1 MKAHLYINGQWV
13 EGTNSFTAINPSTG
27 EPLGAVYQASEI
39 EVNAAVAAA
48 QNALPVWSKFDATA
62 RAEVLG
68 KVVDLIIARY
78 GEQGKLTGLK
88 DLIMTE
94 MGKRLPEADIEVIET
109 SDMIAFFVKEAPR
122 LLAPTTPELNQDL
135 WSTKKSKIIY
145 DPVGVIGVIKPW
157 NYPLELPIWAIA
169 PALVAGNTVV
179 FKPSEYSSFVGLEIG
194 RLFEEAGLP
203 PGVLNIIT
211 GDGEVGKMLVRHEGI
226 DMISFT
232 GGVSTGREIATE
244 CGKQLKKCSLELGGN
259 DPAIVEPDVDLELAA
274 NGLVWGAFCNSGQVC
289 VSANR
294 VFVHQQIADELIK
307 RIIDKTKAL
316 RIMIDF
322 GPIISAEQLAIVEE
336 QVNDAVSKGATVL
349 VGGKR
354 VEHSNGYYYSP
365 TVITNVSS
373 SMRLMTEEC
382 FGPVLPIVTVADTE
396 EGVELANRSEYGL
409 GASVWTS
416 DLEKGQEIAKTI
428 QSGMVWIN
436 DVNVAFPET
445 PWGGVKCSG
454 IGTELSEWGLYEYV
468 QRKHINVE
476 TSTNNRRDWWYPYQE
491 NSAD

>member
-1 MKAHLYINGQWV
+1 MKAHLYINGNWV
-13 EGTNSFTAINPSTG
+13 EGTNSFPAVNPSTG
-27 EPLGAVYQASEI
+27 EPLGAVYQASAM
-39 EVNAAVAAA
+39 EVNEAVKAAR
-48 QNALPVWSKFDATA
+48 NALFTWSKVEVSA
-62 RAEVLG
+62 RAQVLG
-68 KVVDLIIARY
+68 KVVDLIITRY
-78 GEQGKLTGLK
+78 GEQGKITPLK
-88 DLIMTE
+88 KLIMTE

-122 LLAPTTPELNQDL
+122 LLAVTTPHLNQDL
-135 WSTKKSKIIY
+135 WSTKKSEVVY
-145 DPVGVIGVIKPW
+145 EPVGVVGVIKPW

-194 RLFEEAGLP
+194 KLFEEAGLP
-203 PGVLNIIT
+203 PGVLNIVT

-232 GGVSTGREIATE
+232 GSVAAGREIAAH
-244 CGKQLKKCSLELGGN
+244 CGQRLIKCSLELGGN

-294 VFVHQQIADELIK
+294 VFVHEQIADDLIQ
-307 RIIDKTKAL
+307 RVVEKTKAL
-316 RIMIDF
+316 RITTDF
-322 GPIISAEQLAIVEE
+322 GPIVSAEQLITIEE
-336 QVNDAVSKGATVL
+336 QVNDAVSNGATVL

-354 VEHSNGYYYSP
+354 LKHGNGFYYSP
-365 TVITNVSS
+365 TVLTNVSP

-382 FGPVLPIVTVADTE
+382 FGPVLPIITVPNTKEAIA
-396 EGVELANRSEYGL
+396 LANGTAYGL

-416 DLEKGQEIAKTI
+416 DLEKGREIAGRI
-428 QSGMVWIN
+428 ESGMVWIN

-445 PWGGVKCSG
+445 PWGGIKCSG
-454 IGTELSEWGLYEYV
+454 IGTELSEWGIYEFV
-468 QRKHINVE
+468 HRKHINIE
-476 TSTNNRRDWWYPYQE
+476 TSTNTRRDWWYPYQD